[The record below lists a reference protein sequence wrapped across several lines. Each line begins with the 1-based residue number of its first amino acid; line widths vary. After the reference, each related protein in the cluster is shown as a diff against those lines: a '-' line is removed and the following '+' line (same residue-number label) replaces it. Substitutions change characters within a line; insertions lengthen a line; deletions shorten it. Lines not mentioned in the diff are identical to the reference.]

1 MPGLLEHLSRQ
12 NVLLADGAWGSHFI
26 SQGIDLG
33 LEPPDAWN
41 LHRTASVARLAAA
54 YAASAD
60 ILSTNTFGAN
70 RVRLGH
76 YGLAHELQAINSR
89 GVNLAHEAFAA
100 QIGLDRPRL
109 VAGAVGPARGP
120 GARQPD
126 DDALFEVFREQVM
139 ALAEAGASF
148 ILLETMTDLAEAR
161 IAVQAAR
168 SACPLEVV
176 CSFSFR
182 AATAGHFET
191 WSGDSVEA
199 ALDTV
204 LAVGATVVGANCI
217 PATPAILPLLERMRR
232 FSAAAPL
239 WLKPN
244 AGTPDTRDLRL
255 DYPCPLHSA
264 PLDAVLDLLG
274 HGVIGGCCG
283 TTPLDI
289 AHLRRTLEHPARQ

>member
-1 MPGLLEHLSRQ
+1 MPGLLEHLSRH

-26 SQGIDLG
+26 DQGIDLQ

-41 LHRTASVARLAAA
+41 LHRPADVARLAAA
-54 YAASAD
+54 YADSAD

-70 RVRLGH
+70 RVRLSH
-76 YGLAHELQAINSR
+76 YGLAHELQAINTR
-89 GVNLAHEAFAA
+89 GVNLAHEAYAA
-100 QIGLDRPRL
+100 QVGLDRPRL

-120 GARQPD
+120 GVLQPD
-126 DDALFEVFREQVM
+126 DDTLFEVFREQVM

-148 ILLETMTDLAEAR
+148 ILLETMTDLTEAR
-161 IAVQAAR
+161 VAVQAAR

-199 ALDTV
+199 ALDAV
-204 LAVGATVVGANCI
+204 LAAGATVVGANCI
-217 PATPAILPLLERMRR
+217 PATPAILPLLESMRR
-232 FSAAAPL
+232 FSGAAPL
-239 WLKPN
+239 WFKPN
-244 AGTPDTRDLRL
+244 AGTPVARDMRL
-255 DYPCPLHSA
+255 DYPCPLRSA
-264 PLDAVLDLLG
+264 PLDALLDLLG

-283 TTPLDI
+283 TTPQDV
-289 AHLRRTLEHPARQ
+289 AHLRYTLDRRARQ